1 MSSDVP
7 LVVRDGVTNT
17 YVLVMQGKGG
27 ESVVRPLNTDD
38 QATAYARAAEAHKE
52 ILERDTVLRRPS
64 LGEFYYIYLDARD
77 RIPQKNIANY
87 ATAKRSVTRSR
98 HVFKE
103 LGIDCST
110 EDVSAFG
117 RKFNGVPLP
126 KHYIYTGGERRTTR
140 TNNVR
145 VARKLFTKVMIAYYE
160 EQGID
165 TSFFDCWRTLQ
176 LESPTIKRFTPV
188 QGLEERMVA
197 ACEGLKDEDPE
208 FYKAYLLSYGF
219 GLRASE
225 VRRAKYGDLYERNG
239 GCIIRVWKPKSIRG
253 ATGEDFQERPVQKEW
268 FDRVMAFKTTD
279 EDRIVSCGKKKLE
292 RRFPKFL
299 RERAGITDERPVH
312 YLRKFA
318 GDRILRTNDIWVT
331 QMALGHSS
339 IDITSK
345 IYVSLPQVK

>member
-1 MSSDVP
+1 MNTDVP

-17 YVLVMQGKGG
+17 FVLVMQSKGG
-27 ESVVRPLNTDD
+27 EAVVRPLGTDD

-52 ILERDTVLRRPS
+52 ILERDTVLRRPT
-64 LGEFYYIYLDARD
+64 LEEFYYIYLDARD
-77 RIPQKNIANY
+77 RIPQKGIANY

-98 HVFKE
+98 HIFGE
-103 LGIDCST
+103 LGIDCSS

-126 KHYIYTGGERRTTR
+126 KHYIYTGGERKTTR

-145 VARKLFTKVMIAYYE
+145 VVRKLFTKVMIAYYE
-160 EQGID
+160 DNGID

-176 LESPTIKRFTPV
+176 LDSTAIKRFTPA

-197 ACEGLKDEDPE
+197 ACESLKDEDEE
-208 FYKAYLLSYGF
+208 FYKAYLLAYGF

-225 VRRAKYGDLYERNG
+225 AARAVYGDLYERNG
-239 GCIIRVWKPKSIRG
+239 GCIIRVWKPKSIQG
-253 ATGEDFQERPVQKEW
+253 ASSEDFQERPVQKEW
-268 FDRVMAFKTTD
+268 FDKVMAFKTAE
-279 EDRIVSCGKKKLE
+279 EDKIVNCGRKKLE
-292 RRFPKFL
+292 RGFPKFL
-299 RERAGITDERPVH
+299 RERAGVTDGRPVH

-318 GDRILRTNDIWVT
+318 GDRILRANDIWVT

-345 IYVSLPQVK
+345 IYVSLPTVK